1 MKKALNVREKISK
14 LVCRAGHTMA
24 ELSPDGVCLVYLYQ
38 PKMPKALK
46 KQKK

>member
-1 MKKALNVREKISK
+1 MKNVIKVSEKLSK
-14 LVCRAGHTMA
+14 LVCRTGYTMA